1 MWEGELKFSLN
12 GEDKGVAHKDPSLTE
27 GEFFFTVIYYE
38 LNQEIQILSKG
49 SISSGVKN
57 D

>member
-12 GEDKGVAHKDPSLTE
+12 GVDKGVAHKDPSLTE

-49 SISSGVKN
+49 SVRSGVKN